1 MGDSEAAVG
10 LDGLKDL
17 EGAGGETK
25 AGKKYRQVGWSWS
38 NWIDW
43 EPNISLFFIIK
54 VSQLHQQPGFCSAG
68 GEAPLVLGNYL

>member
-25 AGKKYRQVGWSWS
+25 AGKKYRQVGWSDWS
-38 NWIDW
+38 DW

-54 VSQLHQQPGFCSAG
+54 VSQLHQQPGLCSVG
-68 GEAPLVLGNYL
+68 GEASLVLGNYL

>member
-38 NWIDW
+38 DS

-54 VSQLHQQPGFCSAG
+54 VSQLHQQPGLCSAG

>member
-38 NWIDW
+38 DW

-54 VSQLHQQPGFCSAG
+54 VSQLHQQPGLRSAG
-68 GEAPLVLGNYL
+68 GEASLVLGNYL